1 MTGDDFVKLNKT
13 QHKIYDVVMSV
24 LAIAAVLLVLIDLSQ
39 GLNGWQKRLDQI
51 ILFIFTVDY
60 VVRFVLAPKKAA
72 FMKANICDLIAIIPF
87 YTVFRM
93 FKIAALAR
101 FGIYAKLPRAFA
113 FLYRPLRKAQR
124 FFNTNGF
131 KYVVFITTIMIAVGG
146 ILIHFA
152 EGMSYSDGI
161 WWAFVTTTTVGYG
174 DISPTTF
181 YGRIIAMVLM
191 LLGIG
196 LLGTITSTLT
206 SYFLK
211 TGTGSVRN
219 DALESIR
226 TQLDHFDELSEQD
239 VEDICRI
246 LLALKKKELPVAQH
260 RRSGLS

>member
-1 MTGDDFVKLNKT
+1 MKLNKT
-13 QHKIYDVVMSV
+13 QHKLYDIVMSA
-24 LAIAAVLLVLIDLSQ
+24 LALAAVFLVLVDLSQ
-39 GLNGWQKRLDQI
+39 GLNAWQRRLDWL
-51 ILFIFTVDY
+51 ILSVFFIDY
-60 VVRFVLAPKKAA
+60 LVRFLFAPKKNA
-72 FMKANICDLIAIIPF
+72 FVKSNVCDLIAIIPF

-93 FKIAALAR
+93 FKIAALSR
-101 FGIYAKLPRAFA
+101 LSIYAKLPRAFA

-131 KYVVFITTIMIAVGG
+131 KYVVFITTVMIAVGG
-146 ILIHFA
+146 VLIHFA

-181 YGRIIAMVLM
+181 YGRIIAMILM

-211 TGTGSVRN
+211 TGNGTVRN
-219 DALESIR
+219 DTIESIKA
-226 TQLDHFDELSEQD
+226 QLDHFDELSRQD
-239 VEDICRI
+239 VEDICSI
-246 LLALKKKELPVAQH
+246 LCALKKEEK
-260 RRSGLS
+260 SKN

>member
-1 MTGDDFVKLNKT
+1 MKLNKT
-13 QHKIYDVVMSV
+13 QHKIYDIVMSI
-24 LAIAAVLLVLIDLSQ
+24 LALAAVLLVLTDLSQ
-39 GLNGWQKRLDQI
+39 GLNGWQRRLDQV
-51 ILFIFTVDY
+51 ILLVFFIDY
-60 VVRFVLAPKKAA
+60 VVRFVLAPKKTV
-72 FMKANICDLIAIIPF
+72 FIKSNICDLIAIIPF

-211 TGTGSVRN
+211 TGNSGVRN
-219 DALESIR
+219 EALESIK
-226 TQLDHFDELSEQD
+226 TQLDRFDELSSQD
-239 VEDICRI
+239 VEDICSI
-246 LLALKKKELPVAQH
+246 LKALKRNEKT
-260 RRSGLS
+260 RS

>member
-1 MTGDDFVKLNKT
+1 MKLNKT
-13 QHKIYDVVMSV
+13 QHKIYDIVMGI
-24 LAIAAVLLVLIDLSQ
+24 LAFIAVFLVLLDLSG
-39 GLNGWQKRLDQI
+39 GLNGWQRRLDWF
-51 ILFIFTVDY
+51 ILLIFFIDY
-60 VVRFVLAPKKAA
+60 VVRFVFAPKKSV
-72 FMKANICDLIAIIPF
+72 FVKSNICDLIAIIPF

-101 FGIYAKLPRAFA
+101 FSIWAKLPRAFA
-113 FLYRPLRKAQR
+113 FLYRPLKKAQR

-174 DISPTTF
+174 DISPSTF
-181 YGRIIAMVLM
+181 YGRLIAMVLM

-211 TGTGSVRN
+211 TGSGGVRSE
-219 DALESIR
+219 ALESIK
-226 TQLDHFDELSEQD
+226 TQLDRFDELSEED

-246 LLALKKKELPVAQH
+246 LRALKNTKSA
-260 RRSGLS
+260 

>member
-1 MTGDDFVKLNKT
+1 
-13 QHKIYDVVMSV
+13 MSI
-24 LAIAAVLLVLIDLSQ
+24 LALVAVLLVLVDLSE
-39 GLNGWQKRLDQI
+39 GLNTWQRQLDWV
-51 ILFIFTVDY
+51 ILTIFSIDYVIRFIF
-60 VVRFVLAPKKAA
+60 APKKST
-72 FMKANICDLIAIIPF
+72 FVKSNICDLIAIIPF

-101 FGIYAKLPRAFA
+101 FSIYAKLPRAFA

-131 KYVVFITTIMIAVGG
+131 KYVVFITTVMIAVGG
-146 ILIHFA
+146 VLIHFA

-181 YGRIIAMVLM
+181 YGRVIAMVLM

-211 TGTGSVRN
+211 TGHGSVRN
-219 DALESIR
+219 DTLESIK
-226 TQLDHFDELSEQD
+226 TQLDHFDELSTQD
-239 VEDICRI
+239 VKDICNI
-246 LLALKKKELPVAQH
+246 LNALKKQENSKD
-260 RRSGLS
+260 

>member
-1 MTGDDFVKLNKT
+1 MKLNKT
-13 QHKIYDVVMSV
+13 QHKIYDIVMGI
-24 LAIAAVLLVLIDLSQ
+24 LAFIAVFLVLLDLSG
-39 GLNGWQKRLDQI
+39 GLNGWQRRLDWF
-51 ILFIFTVDY
+51 ILLIFFIDY
-60 VVRFVLAPKKAA
+60 VVRFVFAPKKSV
-72 FMKANICDLIAIIPF
+72 FVKSNICDLIAIIPF

-101 FGIYAKLPRAFA
+101 FSIWAKLPRAFA
-113 FLYRPLRKAQR
+113 FLYRPLKKAQR

-174 DISPTTF
+174 DISPSTF
-181 YGRIIAMVLM
+181 YGRLIAMVLM

-211 TGTGSVRN
+211 TGSGGVRN
-219 DALESIR
+219 ETLESIK
-226 TQLDHFDELSEQD
+226 TQLDRFDELSEED

-246 LLALKKKELPVAQH
+246 LRALKNTKSA
-260 RRSGLS
+260 